1 MAVTLWIAGG
11 GLASASGP
19 AQIYITANDTV
30 NMDNTI
36 AGKDC
41 VGTTAVSDKA
51 LLIGGT
57 WSSPN
62 PFDSSYTGYLI
73 FAANASYVGH
83 NSGYTL
89 NVDNATFNNVG
100 LLRLYGAR
108 YGSNLENN
116 SVVITNSKIIGDAT
130 IYGGYIDYDG
140 TVSAAIR
147 AAIRAA
153 SIKGSSVRGEIG
165 MKMNATKTNPWQVD
179 VSLYGYGGKHR
190 GFGGNVNVAYMF

>member
-108 YGSNLENN
+108 YGSNLE
-116 SVVITNSKIIGDAT
+116 KI
-130 IYGGYIDYDG
+130 
-140 TVSAAIR
+140 
-147 AAIRAA
+147 
-153 SIKGSSVRGEIG
+153 
-165 MKMNATKTNPWQVD
+165 
-179 VSLYGYGGKHR
+179 L
-190 GFGGNVNVAYMF
+190 